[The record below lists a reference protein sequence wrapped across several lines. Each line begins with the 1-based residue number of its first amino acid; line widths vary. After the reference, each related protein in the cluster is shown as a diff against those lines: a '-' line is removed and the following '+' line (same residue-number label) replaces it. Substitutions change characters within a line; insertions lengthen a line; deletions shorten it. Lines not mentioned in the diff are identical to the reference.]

1 MITKISQQLYAQ
13 IPEDTLY
20 HYTSLTGLMGIVESK
35 MLRASDIR
43 YMNDSTEL
51 KHLLVLLSDEIN
63 IRLNAGSAFAQLL
76 NQFSQWLSHR
86 IVDGPMLFGAS
97 FRANGNLLS
106 QWRGYS
112 THGKGVSLGFNPK
125 YVLDCAA
132 YHDFS
137 VGKCIYNPEEQK
149 QIARQIVNSVENT
162 AKSNHADYVQAAIPD
177 FTPIFEYIE
186 GDLLKIA
193 AILKHPSFEE
203 EQEWRVVSP
212 IFTQSNQAPI
222 YFRESLSMLVPYY
235 AFDFTRNNPE
245 HTLQLQHVFVGPT
258 SNSELSMKSVALYLQ
273 RQGCSPTEKI
283 SYCRIPYRQK

>member
-13 IPEDTLY
+13 TPEDTLY

>member
-13 IPEDTLY
+13 TPEDTLY

-177 FTPIFEYIE
+177 FTSIFEFIE

>member
-177 FTPIFEYIE
+177 FTPIFEFIE

>member
-13 IPEDTLY
+13 TPEDTLY

-112 THGKGVSLGFNPK
+112 THGKGVSLGFNPT

-177 FTPIFEYIE
+177 FTPIFEFIE